1 MGERIKK
8 RWKAVEAHCTAH
20 FSLRLQFF
28 RMTKAVIHKD
38 CEKPS
43 FKTKCIVSQELPLQ
57 KVWQNGWY
65 KMVILQYTGEQKRI
79 WTHKSHLKNV

>member
-1 MGERIKK
+1 MEERIKK
-8 RWKAVEAHCTAH
+8 RWKAVETHCAVH

-43 FKTKCIVSQELPLQ
+43 FKTKCIVLKDLRDSLTKMCCLVDIRCYTSVQENNNSP
-57 KVWQNGWY
+57 VY
-65 KMVILQYTGEQKRI
+65 VIVHVI
-79 WTHKSHLKNV
+79 